1 MNQRHKSTRFS
12 RLPTVL
18 VRLDV
23 AIATALTLMAL
34 GFLLGLLIA
43 P

>member
-1 MNQRHKSTRFS
+1 MEQRHKSIRFD
-12 RLPTVL
+12 RLPTAL

-23 AIATALTLMAL
+23 AIATVLTLMAL
-34 GFLLGLLIA
+34 GFLLGLFIA